1 MPGKA
6 EAGSAWPGWRLALL
20 PSFALLGVALPL
32 WFLASTEQYLYYL
45 RPLELIPTYGTAWL
59 LLAVPAL
66 TLSVICWLMLRAFSR
81 HSTRIIHGAVV
92 SLLIGTT
99 AATFVAAL
107 VYDLLV
113 WLRTFGMLATTP
125 GGKGAIVV
133 SLGAAALASG
143 TVIAVTRGGRAV
155 LLKLSPLAQY
165 GTLLGALS
173 VVTLPFC
180 GWTDTLATLNP
191 GGHHLAGVPR
201 PHILLVTIDALSAE
215 HMSLYGAARET
226 TPRLDA
232 FAHEAVTFDHAY
244 ANGNFTTPSTASILT
259 ATRPWTHRSLQ
270 LVSWPV
276 PDVRRNSLPA
286 LLRLAG
292 YQTGY
297 VATNPL
303 AGAARNGFG
312 AYFNFGSSDRV
323 PSILL
328 CSDRLS
334 TLLRYHCAATS
345 LPPFSVA
352 ELLRQLLTF
361 NSDNRHYD
369 PRVALRPALGWLTAV
384 DKRTPIFLWVHF
396 LPPHSPYAAPKP
408 WLGEFDS
415 SLTARSGTDSDTAF
429 AFPFGQVPK
438 QRAAVLEARYDES
451 VKYVDSYV
459 GEFLQRGLQLLGPNT
474 VVVVTADHGESF
486 AHGYGGHGGPCLF
499 ESLIHIPLLVK
510 LPYETH
516 GARTSAQAEQVD
528 IAPTLAQLA
537 GIGPP
542 ASWEGR
548 SLLEPIRSSQMG
560 APASVKPTFA
570 MNFEENPRR
579 SKLVNGSVA
588 VIDGHWKLV
597 HFMGA
602 LHYPLMPQLRDELFD
617 IATDPQELTNRI
629 SDEPAEADRLRE
641 LITSELAEHAA
652 ALP

>member
-1 MPGKA
+1 MLGQA
-6 EAGSAWPGWRLALL
+6 DAGSARPAWRLALL

-32 WFLASTEQYLYYL
+32 WFLTSTEQYLYYL

-59 LLAVPAL
+59 LLAAPAL
-66 TLSVICWLMLRAFSR
+66 PLSVICWLILIAFNR
-81 HSTRIIHGAVV
+81 HSTRIIHGATV

-99 AATFVAAL
+99 TATVVGAL
-107 VYDLLV
+107 VYDFVV
-113 WLRTFGMLATTP
+113 WLRTFGMLVTTP
-125 GGKGAIVV
+125 GSKGAMVV
-133 SLGAAALASG
+133 WLGAAVLAFAAI
-143 TVIAVTRGGRAV
+143 IAVTGRGRAI
-155 LLKLSPLAQY
+155 LLKLCPPAEY

-180 GWTDTLATLNP
+180 GWTDTFATLNP
-191 GGHHLAGVPR
+191 AAYHLAAVPK

-215 HMSLYGAARET
+215 HMSLYGATRET

-232 FAHEAVTFDHAY
+232 FAHEAITFDHAY

-312 AYFNFGSSDRV
+312 AYFNFRSSDRV
-323 PSILL
+323 PSVLL
-328 CSDRLS
+328 CGDRLS
-334 TLLRYHCAATS
+334 ILLRYHCAATS
-345 LPPFSVA
+345 LPPFSAA
-352 ELLRQLLTF
+352 ELLRQFITF
-361 NSDNRHYD
+361 NRDNRHYD
-369 PRVALRPALGWLTAV
+369 PRLAMQPALEWLIAV

-415 SLTARSGTDSDTAF
+415 SLTARSGIDSETAF
-429 AFPFGQVPK
+429 AFPFGRVPK

-451 VKYVDSYV
+451 IKYVDSYV
-459 GEFLQRGLQLLGPNT
+459 GEFLQRALHLLGPNT
-474 VVVVTADHGESF
+474 AVVVTADHGESF

-510 LPYETH
+510 LPYENRD
-516 GARTSAQAEQVD
+516 ARISAQAEQVD

-542 ASWEGR
+542 PSWEGR
-548 SLLEPIRSSQMG
+548 SLLELVRSSQMG
-560 APASVKPTFA
+560 APAPVKPAFA

-588 VIDGHWKLV
+588 VVDGRWKLV

-602 LHYPLMPQLRDELFD
+602 LHYPLMPQLHDELFD
-617 IATDPQELTNRI
+617 VAADPQEVTNRI

-641 LITSELAEHAA
+641 LITSKLVEHAA